1 MPATVKHRWNYQP
14 VDAEAVTRLV
24 TALQTSPV
32 LAELLVRAGWADPDE
47 ARRFLAPRLA
57 ELDDPFRVAGI
68 DRAVARL
75 QKAIA
80 GRESLVILGDYDV
93 DGVSST
99 AFLVSILRRF
109 GLAPRFIVPLRLEEG
124 YGLSRNAIDRAL
136 DAGVPQLFLALDC
149 GTNSCAEVAYLRSR
163 GVDVVIVDHHRSK
176 EAVPEEAILVNP
188 HVHAESASPAWQN
201 LCTVGLVFKLVH
213 ALLKAMREANH
224 PEAHAIRLR
233 DYLDLVAMGTVADL
247 VPLLGENRILAKH
260 GLSIL
265 EQTTRP
271 GLLALMDVSGIDRTN
286 GLQPVDISF
295 RLGPRI
301 NASGRLADAALSV
314 ELILSQD
321 RAFCQDAARQLDG
334 FNRERQDIERR
345 ITEDAERQVEE
356 RYAADHG
363 IVLYDDN
370 WHPGVVGIVA
380 SRVSRKFNR
389 PCIVLGREGELA
401 KGSGRSVFGV
411 NLVEALGDSNEL
423 LSNWGGHPMAV
434 GIALDRANV
443 AEFRGRFNAA
453 VAQRLAG
460 CELDRTVD
468 ISAWVDLETVDE
480 HLMGEL
486 ALLHPFGQGNP
497 KPVFAVAG
505 AVFAKRPEVFKD
517 QHFRFQLDD
526 ANGRRLFGVAWKMAD
541 RLPPAGKPVDLVFE
555 TAWNHFNGRKLLQLE
570 LLDWRLAK

>member
-1 MPATVKHRWNYQP
+1 MSATVNHRWNYQP
-14 VDAEAVTRLV
+14 VPAEAVTRLG
-24 TALQTSPV
+24 TALQASPV
-32 LAELLVRAGWADPDE
+32 LAELLVRAGWTDPDE
-47 ARRFLAPRLA
+47 AKRFLQPRLA
-57 ELDDPFRVAGI
+57 ELDDPFKIAGV

-99 AFLVSILRRF
+99 AFLVSILRQF
-109 GLAPRFIVPLRLEEG
+109 GLSPRFIVPLRLEEG
-124 YGLSRNAIDRAL
+124 YGLSRSAIDRAL
-136 DAGVPQLFLALDC
+136 EAGVPDLFMALDC
-149 GTNSCAEVAYLRSR
+149 GTNSCAESAYLRSR
-163 GVDVVIVDHHRSK
+163 GVDVIIVDHHRSK
-176 EAVPEEAILVNP
+176 EAVPGEAILINP
-188 HVHAESASPAWQN
+188 HVHAETASPAWQN

-213 ALLKAMREANH
+213 ALLKAMRDAGS
-224 PEAHAIRLR
+224 PVAHSIKLR

-260 GLSIL
+260 GMSIL
-265 EQTTRP
+265 ERTERP
-271 GLLALMDVSGIDRTN
+271 GLLALMEVSGVDRAN

-301 NASGRLADAALSV
+301 NASGRLADASLSV

-321 RAFCQDAARQLDG
+321 RAFCDEAARQLDG
-334 FNRERQDIERR
+334 FNRERQDIERH

-356 RYAADHG
+356 RYSGDHG

-401 KGSGRSVFGV
+401 KGSGRSVFGI

-434 GIALDRANV
+434 GIALDRKNV
-443 AEFRGRFNAA
+443 EAFRTRFNAA
-453 VAQRLAG
+453 IAQRLAG
-460 CELDRTVD
+460 CDLARSFE
-468 ISAWVDLETVDE
+468 ISAWVDLESIDE

-486 ALLHPFGQGNP
+486 GLMHPFGQGNAR
-497 KPVFAVAG
+497 PVFGVSG
-505 AVFAKRPEVFKD
+505 VVFARRPEVFKE

-526 ANGRRLFGVAWKMAD
+526 ASGRRLFGVAWKMAD
-541 RLPPAGKPVDLVFE
+541 RLPPAGRKVDLAFE
-555 TAWNHFNGRKLLQLE
+555 VVWNHFNGRKLLQLE

>member
-14 VDAEAVTRLV
+14 VDAEASARLV
-24 TALQTSPV
+24 TALQISQV

-47 ARRFLAPRLA
+47 ARRFLQPRLA
-57 ELDDPFRVAGI
+57 ELEDPFRIVGI
-68 DRAVARL
+68 DQAVTRL
-75 QKAIA
+75 RRAIA
-80 GRESLVILGDYDV
+80 LRESLVILGDYDV

-99 AFLVSILRRF
+99 AFLVAILRQF
-109 GLAPRFIVPLRLEEG
+109 GLDPRFIVPLRLEEG

-136 DAGVPQLFLALDC
+136 EAGVPNLFVALDC

-163 GVDVVIVDHHRSK
+163 GADVVIVDHHRSK
-176 EAVPEEAILVNP
+176 EAVPEDAILINP
-188 HVHAESASPAWQN
+188 HVSAATAAPAWQN

-213 ALLKAMREANH
+213 ALLKAERDAGS
-224 PEAHAIRLR
+224 AVAQAIKLR

-265 EQTTRP
+265 EQTARP
-271 GLLALMDVSGIDRTN
+271 GLLALMEVSGIDRTN

-321 RAFCQDAARQLDG
+321 NAFCRDAARQLDG

-345 ITEDAERQVEE
+345 ITEDAERQVEQL
-356 RYAADHG
+356 YAADHG

-411 NLVEALGDSNEL
+411 SLVDALGDSNAL

-434 GIALDRANV
+434 GVSLDRSRV
-443 AEFRGRFNAA
+443 TEFRGQFNTA

-460 CELDRTVD
+460 RELDRAFD
-468 ISAWVDLETVDE
+468 ISAWVDLESIDE

-526 ANGRRLFGVAWKMAD
+526 DDGRRLFGVAWKMAD
-541 RLPPAGKPVDLVFE
+541 RLPPAGRRVDLAFE
-555 TAWNHFNGRKLLQLE
+555 LVWNHFNGRKLLQLE

>member
-1 MPATVKHRWNYQP
+1 MSATVNHRWTYKP
-14 VDAEAVTRLV
+14 VAAEAVARLV
-24 TALQTSPV
+24 TALQISPV
-32 LAELLVRAGWADPDE
+32 LAELLVRAGWTDPDE
-47 ARRFLAPRLA
+47 ARRFLQPRLA
-57 ELDDPFRVAGI
+57 ELDDPFRIVGV

-75 QKAIA
+75 RQAITS
-80 GRESLVILGDYDV
+80 RELLVILGDYDV

-99 AFLVSILRRF
+99 AFLVAILREF
-109 GLAPRFIVPLRLEEG
+109 GLSPRFIVPLRLEEG

-136 DAGVPQLFLALDC
+136 DAGVPNLFVALDC

-163 GVDVVIVDHHRSK
+163 GVDVIIVDHHRSK
-176 EAVPEEAILVNP
+176 EAVPDDAILINP
-188 HVHAESASPAWQN
+188 HVNAEAVAPAWQN

-213 ALLKAMREANH
+213 ALLKAERDAGN
-224 PEAHAIRLR
+224 PVAQAIKLR

-265 EQTTRP
+265 EQTARP
-271 GLLALMDVSGIDRTN
+271 GLLALMEVSGIDRTN

-295 RLGPRI
+295 RIGPRI
-301 NASGRLADAALSV
+301 NASGRLADASLSV
-314 ELILSQD
+314 ELILSRD
-321 RAFCQDAARQLDG
+321 SAFCREAARQLDG

-356 RYAADHG
+356 LYAADHG

-411 NLVEALGDSNEL
+411 SLVDALGDSNTL

-434 GIALDRANV
+434 GVSLDRLNV
-443 AEFRGRFNAA
+443 PEFRIRFNAA
-453 VAQRLAG
+453 IAQRLAG
-460 CELDRTVD
+460 CELDHTFD
-468 ISAWVDLETVDE
+468 ISTWVDLESVDE

-486 ALLHPFGQGNP
+486 ALLHPFGQGNS
-497 KPVFAVAG
+497 KPLFAVSG
-505 AVFAKRPEVFKD
+505 AVFSKRPEVFKD

-526 ANGRRLFGVAWKMAD
+526 AHGRRLFGVAWKMAD
-541 RLPPAGKPVDLVFE
+541 RLPPAGRPVDLAFE
-555 TAWNHFNGRKLLQLE
+555 LVWNHFNGRKLLQLE
-570 LLDWRLAK
+570 LLDWRPAK

>member
-1 MPATVKHRWNYQP
+1 MSTTVNHRWNHQP
-14 VDAEAVTRLV
+14 VAAEAVTRLA

-32 LAELLVRAGWADPDE
+32 LAELLARAGWTEPDE
-47 ARRFLAPRLA
+47 ARRFLQPRLA
-57 ELDDPFRVAGI
+57 ELDDPFHIAGV

-75 QKAIA
+75 QSAIA
-80 GRESLVILGDYDV
+80 ARDSLVILGDYDV

-109 GLAPRFIVPLRLEEG
+109 GLEPRFIVPLRLEEG

-136 DAGVPQLFLALDC
+136 DAGVPKLFIALDC

-163 GVDVVIVDHHRSK
+163 GADVIIVDHHRSK
-176 EAVPEEAILVNP
+176 EAVPEDAILINP
-188 HVHAESASPAWQN
+188 HVHAETAAPAWQN

-213 ALLKAMREANH
+213 ALLKAQRDAGNAIAQAIKLRE
-224 PEAHAIRLR
+224 
-233 DYLDLVAMGTVADL
+233 YLDLVAMGTVADL

-265 EQTTRP
+265 EQTERP
-271 GLLALMDVSGIDRTN
+271 GLLALMEVSGIDRSN

-301 NASGRLADAALSV
+301 NASGRLADASLSV

-321 RAFCQDAARQLDG
+321 GKFCRDAARQLDG

-356 RYAADHG
+356 RFTGDHG

-401 KGSGRSVFGV
+401 KGSGRSVFGI
-411 NLVEALGDSNEL
+411 NLVDSLGDCNGL

-434 GIALDRANV
+434 GVSLDRANV
-443 AEFRGRFNAA
+443 EEFRGRFNAA
-453 VAQRLAG
+453 VAERLIG
-460 CELDRTVD
+460 RDLDRTVD
-468 ISAWVDLETVDE
+468 ISAWVELESVDE

-505 AVFAKRPEVFKD
+505 VVFAKRPEVFKD
-517 QHFRFQLDD
+517 VHFRFQLDD

-541 RLPPAGKPVDLVFE
+541 RLPPNGRPVDLAFE
-555 TAWNHFNGRKLLQLE
+555 VVWNHFNGRKLLQLE
-570 LLDWRLAK
+570 LLDWRLAE